1 MFPDNEKMKTMYY
14 QQQVERKCLKAK
26 KKLELEKEE
35 EEKANAAAKKAK
47 QEEEELCRLLSPEKV
62 KELQEMVRILLYND

>member
-1 MFPDNEKMKTMYY
+1 MFPDNEKMQTMYH

-35 EEKANAAAKKAK
+35 EEKAKAK
-47 QEEEELCRLLSPEKV
+47 QEEELCRLLSPEKV
-62 KELQEMVRILLYND
+62 KELQELVRIFMFLMVEML